1 MLFSFNKKQVIVG
14 VVKMDTYTLIFDI
27 LIFITG
33 IYMVYWSFSRTGP
46 LYKTEYIK
54 TNFEE
59 KYKKLIKW
67 FCLFGG
73 IFACA
78 AGALDYFKIQPFA
91 TIAFYVL
98 CVIVAAVFVITLGFT
113 DRKKVKNHK

>member
-1 MLFSFNKKQVIVG
+1 
-14 VVKMDTYTLIFDI
+14 MDTYTLIFDI

-33 IYMVYWSFSRTGP
+33 IYMVFWSFSGTGP

-54 TNFEE
+54 NGFEE

-73 IFACA
+73 ISAL
-78 AGALDYFKIQPFA
+78 GTGGLDYFKIQPFA
-91 TIAFYVL
+91 TIAFVVL
-98 CVIVAAVFVITLGFT
+98 CVIVGIVFVISIVFT
-113 DRKKVKNHK
+113 DRKKVKNHR